1 MLPKWHIL
9 IGFAVAYLLTYFFNF
24 SLIAGFI
31 IFLSSFLLDFD
42 HYLLYV
48 YKTRNFS
55 LRKAYNQAIT
65 DGKKWGK
72 LLVQQKSQ
80 YKLKIFLFHGIEFFI
95 ILIALSQFSIF
106 FLWVLIGFLIHMAAD
121 IPDLIYKKFPV
132 YAKLSQIVVWQTN
145 KSKKKLK

>member
-9 IGFAVAYLLTYFFNF
+9 IGFVVSYLLIYFFNF

-48 YKTRNFS
+48 YKTGNFN
-55 LRKAYNQAIT
+55 LKKAYNLAIT

-72 LLVQQKSQ
+72 LSFQQKKQ

-95 ILIALSQFSIF
+95 ILIILSKFSIF
-106 FLWVLIGFLIHMAAD
+106 FLWILIGFLIHMAID
-121 IPDLIYKKFPV
+121 ILNLIYGKYPV
-132 YAKLSQIVVWQTN
+132 YAKISQIAVWQRN